1 MSSSGYLRKTPSSGR
16 GEAHKYTLM
25 ENEKRKAARIKKPLV
40 VQYSKDGIIW
50 DISHIRDFSETGMQV
65 ITRGI
70 LVAGEI
76 LNFRTKIPLEPFDW
90 VEFSGKV
97 IDSTKLKNR
106 FDEAVSDA
114 YITRIELINI
124 KDEQKALLRKY
135 VEWFLNK

>member
-1 MSSSGYLRKTPSSGR
+1 M
-16 GEAHKYTLM
+16 
-25 ENEKRKAARIKKPLV
+25 V